1 MPICGWASTAIKPR
15 EREETMD
22 RQPIYHETRSQYRV
36 ISMPNGLW
44 LAQTFRGRKDNKPDK
59 TRDPWVALGHR
70 PTTLQTALNQM
81 GAAAMH

>member
-15 EREETMD
+15 EREET
-22 RQPIYHETRSQYRV
+22 
-36 ISMPNGLW
+36 
-44 LAQTFRGRKDNKPDK
+44 TFRGRKDNKPDN

-70 PTTLQTALNQM
+70 PTTLQSALHQM